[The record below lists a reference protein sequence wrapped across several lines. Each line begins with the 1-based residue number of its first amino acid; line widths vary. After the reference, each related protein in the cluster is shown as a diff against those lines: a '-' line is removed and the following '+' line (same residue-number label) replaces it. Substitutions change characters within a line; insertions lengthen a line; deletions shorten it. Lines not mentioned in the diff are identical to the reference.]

1 VKNEEKFSSQLSAVA
16 KKTTVAAAVAGLC
29 AAGMAATIGTRTTT
43 FSLEGSANRAAA
55 SSNASTNL
63 GVVTVTITGT
73 YQAGDE
79 ITFTLGA
86 DVTGVASGN
95 SVLSCTGSAPPLA
108 DESSANVR
116 RFRVGIGATAAG
128 ICTLSNLFVLDS
140 SLNIT
145 SDVISLS
152 SQSKTNAGT
161 EVDAA
166 PAATIGSVVNEL
178 QVAVSTAFNGQ
189 IDAKNANRL
198 FTTANSTRTQDE
210 LVLRITNLA
219 VTGGGDASLSG
230 ASTGSTNPAL
240 VIDVTGNFDFL
251 KNGTETCV
259 AGALTGGANKAS
271 LAGGGAIFPIC
282 SGSSITG
289 LRLAFESTDVT
300 TGDKTVTVELAST
313 GNQVG
318 PTSFAGGTAT
328 FNLAG
333 TASNTDVTSGLN
345 NGAFTAS
352 GATVFVPFMPVR
364 SDVTNILYITNNSG
378 VDGSVTM
385 SIKGSNGTCT
395 SSAVTASANK
405 VTNLG
410 TAFASALTTACAT
423 SNDKVSITITTTT
436 PIQNTE
442 VFSAYAI
449 GNADR
454 LPVINSSNGYKTD
467 ADTGVGSGNANNA
480 P

>member
-1 VKNEEKFSSQLSAVA
+1 VKNEEKFSSQLSVVA

-29 AAGMAATIGTRTTT
+29 AAGMAATIGTRTDTY
-43 FSLEGSANRAAA
+43 SLEGSANRAAA
-55 SSNASTNL
+55 NSNASTNL

-79 ITFTLGA
+79 ITFTLGS
-86 DVTGVASGN
+86 DVVGVASGN
-95 SVLSCTGSAPPLA
+95 TALSCTGSAPPLA
-108 DESSANVR
+108 DESTANVR

-128 ICTLSNLFVLDS
+128 VCTINNFFVLDS
-140 SLNIT
+140 SLNST

-161 EVDAA
+161 EVDAGA
-166 PAATIGSVVNEL
+166 SAVIASVVNEL
-178 QVAVSTAFNGQ
+178 QVAVLTAFNGQ

-198 FTTANSTRTQDE
+198 FTTTNSTRTQDE

-219 VTGGGDASLSG
+219 VTSGDASLSA

-240 VIDVTGNFDFL
+240 VVDVSGNFDFL

-259 AGALTGGANKAS
+259 AAAITGGANTA
-271 LAGGGAIFPIC
+271 AVGGSGAIFPIC

-289 LRLAFESTDVT
+289 LRLTFEAAAVT
-300 TGDKTVTVELAST
+300 SGEKTLTVTLGST

-318 PTSFAGGTAT
+318 PTTFTGGTAT
-328 FNLAG
+328 FNLTG
-333 TASNTDVTSGLN
+333 SASNTDVTSGLN

-352 GATVFVPFMPVR
+352 GASVFVPFMPVR
-364 SDVTNILYITNNSG
+364 SDVTNILYITNNSN

-410 TAFASALTTACAT
+410 TALASALTSSCVT
-423 SNDKVSITITTTT
+423 SNDKVSIAITTTT